1 MASAQ
6 QPSTASIETDFGT
19 IELEL
24 WPDAAPLHVANF
36 RKLARAGFYRGTGF
50 HRIVPGFVIQ
60 GGCPEGDGTGGP
72 GWTVPA
78 EFNARRHVKGVL
90 SMARS
95 AHPDSAGSQFFIC
108 LGDAPHLDGQYSAF
122 GRVTAGMDVVEQIAA
137 VECDAHGRPVGR
149 LPEMRIV
156 NA

>member
-1 MASAQ
+1 
-6 QPSTASIETDFGT
+6 
-19 IELEL
+19 
-24 WPDAAPLHVANF
+24 
-36 RKLARAGFYRGTGF
+36 
-50 HRIVPGFVIQ
+50 VPGFVIQ

>member
-6 QPSTASIETDFGT
+6 QQTTASIETDFGT
-19 IELEL
+19 IEIEL
-24 WPDAAPLHVANF
+24 WPDSAPLHVANF

-78 EFNARRHVKGVL
+78 EFNARRHVKGVV

-137 VECDAHGRPVGR
+137 VECDAHGRPAGA

-156 NA
+156 TA

>member
-78 EFNARRHVKGVL
+78 EFNACRHVKGVL

>member
-1 MASAQ
+1 MASVQ

-90 SMARS
+90 SMARAS
-95 AHPDSAGSQFFIC
+95 NPDSAGSQFFIC
-108 LGDAPHLDGQYSAF
+108 HGVASSLNNQYTAF
-122 GRVTAGMDVVEQIAA
+122 GQLVSGGR
-137 VECDAHGRPVGR
+137 GRPDATGSVTGGG
-149 LPEMRIV
+149 
-156 NA
+156 

>member
-90 SMARS
+90 SMARP

-122 GRVTAGMDVVEQIAA
+122 GRVTAGMDVVEQIAE

-156 NA
+156 TA

>member
-1 MASAQ
+1 MATAQ

-137 VECDAHGRPVGR
+137 VECDAHGRPAGR

-156 NA
+156 TA

>member
-72 GWTVPA
+72 GWSVPA
-78 EFNARRHVKGVL
+78 EFNARRHVKGVV

-108 LGDAPHLDGQYSAF
+108 LDDAPHLDGQYSAF

-137 VECDAHGRPVGR
+137 VECDSHGRPVGR

-156 NA
+156 TA

>member
-122 GRVTAGMDVVEQIAA
+122 GRVTAGMDVAEQIAA

-156 NA
+156 TA

>member
-78 EFNARRHVKGVL
+78 EFNARRHVKGVI

-137 VECDAHGRPVGR
+137 VGCDAHGRPVGR

>member
-1 MASAQ
+1 MSRRNLTFVCQNCGAASAR
-6 QPSTASIETDFGT
+6 
-19 IELEL
+19 
-24 WPDAAPLHVANF
+24 W
-36 RKLARAGFYRGTGF
+36 
-50 HRIVPGFVIQ
+50 Q
-60 GGCPEGDGTGGP
+60 GKCEGCGEWNSMVEEGDGTGGP

-78 EFNARRHVKGVL
+78 EFNVRRHVKGVL

-156 NA
+156 TA

>member
-1 MASAQ
+1 MASVQ

-78 EFNARRHVKGVL
+78 EFNARRHAKGVL

-156 NA
+156 TA

>member
-19 IELEL
+19 IVLEL

-36 RKLARAGFYRGTGF
+36 RKLARAGFYRGAGF

-78 EFNARRHVKGVL
+78 EFNACRHVKGVL

-156 NA
+156 TA

>member
-36 RKLARAGFYRGTGF
+36 RKLARAGFFRGTGF

-122 GRVTAGMDVVEQIAA
+122 GRVTAGMDVAEQIAA

-156 NA
+156 TA

>member
-1 MASAQ
+1 MATAQ
-6 QPSTASIETDFGT
+6 QPTTASIETDFGT

-78 EFNARRHVKGVL
+78 
-90 SMARS
+90 
-95 AHPDSAGSQFFIC
+95 
-108 LGDAPHLDGQYSAF
+108 
-122 GRVTAGMDVVEQIAA
+122 
-137 VECDAHGRPVGR
+137 
-149 LPEMRIV
+149 
-156 NA
+156 

>member
-108 LGDAPHLDGQYSAF
+108 LDDAPHLDGQYSAF

-137 VECDAHGRPVGR
+137 VECDAHGRPGGR

-156 NA
+156 TA

>member
-1 MASAQ
+1 MATAQ
-6 QPSTASIETDFGT
+6 QPTTASIETDFGT

-78 EFNARRHVKGVL
+78 EFNVRRHVKGVL

-156 NA
+156 TA

>member
-108 LGDAPHLDGQYSAF
+108 LDDAPHLDGQYSAF

-137 VECDAHGRPVGR
+137 VDCDAHGRPVGR

>member
-6 QPSTASIETDFGT
+6 QHSTASIETDLGT

-24 WPDAAPLHVANF
+24 WQDAAPLHVANF

>member
-6 QPSTASIETDFGT
+6 QPSTASIETDFGN

>member
-1 MASAQ
+1 MATAQ
-6 QPSTASIETDFGT
+6 QPTTASIETDFGT

-108 LGDAPHLDGQYSAF
+108 LDDAPHLDGQYSAF
-122 GRVTAGMDVVEQIAA
+122 GRVTASMDVVEQIAA
-137 VECDAHGRPVGR
+137 VDCDAHGRPVGR

-156 NA
+156 TA

>member
-6 QPSTASIETDFGT
+6 QQSTASIETDLGT

-24 WPDAAPLHVANF
+24 WQDAAPLHVANF

-78 EFNARRHVKGVL
+78 EFNARRHVRGVL

-156 NA
+156 TA

>member
-137 VECDAHGRPVGR
+137 VECDVHGRPVGR